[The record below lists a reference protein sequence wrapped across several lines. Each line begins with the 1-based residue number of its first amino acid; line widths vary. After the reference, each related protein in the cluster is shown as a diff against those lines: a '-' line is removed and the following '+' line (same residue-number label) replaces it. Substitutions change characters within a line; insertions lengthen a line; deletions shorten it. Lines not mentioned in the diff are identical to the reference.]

1 MEGLCYLRGV
11 LAEILPEVSDAQ
23 LERFFQVMLTQYGMD
38 FREYAPASLKR
49 RIGSVM
55 RRYGLTDADTLI
67 QRLVTQPEYFERFL
81 NEITVS
87 TTELFRDP
95 SMWVALR
102 VQVLPQFVSLP
113 QLRIWQA
120 GVSTGEEALSLA
132 ILLSETGLYEKAQ
145 IIATDIDK
153 RSLEQAAKVS
163 YPLRQRALYEQN
175 FYAVLPGVPFSRYA
189 EEKEGQLV
197 FDPQLLRN
205 VQFLPHNL
213 VMDSPFGQFELVMC
227 RNVLIYF
234 TPSLQDRVVTK
245 LVDSLVPG
253 GVLVIGTK
261 ESLFWCQAAKR
272 LTGVNEAE
280 RIYRKRA

>member
-1 MEGLCYLRGV
+1 M

-23 LERFFQVMLTQYGMD
+23 LERFFQVMLTQYGVD
-38 FREYAPASLKR
+38 FRDYAPASLKR

-55 RRYGLTDADTLI
+55 RRYGLSDADVLI
-67 QRLVTQPEYFERFL
+67 QRLLTQPDYFERFL
-81 NEITVS
+81 NELTVS

-95 SMWVALR
+95 SVWVALR
-102 VQVLPQFVSLP
+102 LQVFPLWASLP
-113 QLRIWQA
+113 QVRIWHA
-120 GVSTGEEALSLA
+120 GASTGEEVLSMA
-132 ILLSETGLYEKAQ
+132 ILLMETSLYEKVHLV
-145 IIATDIDK
+145 ATDIDK
-153 RSLEQAAKVS
+153 RSLEQAAKAT

-175 FYAVLPGVPFSRYA
+175 FYAVLPGVPFSRYTQ
-189 EEKEGQLV
+189 EKEGQLA
-197 FDPQLLRN
+197 FDPKLLEN
-205 VQFLPHNL
+205 VRFLPHNL
-213 VMDSPFGQFELVMC
+213 VMDPPFGQFDLVMC

-261 ESLFWCQAAKR
+261 ESLFWCSAAKR
-272 LTGVNEAE
+272 LAGVNEAE